1 MLSKKER
8 NCSRSSFNPVH
19 FILFILLSL
28 FSFSRRQKNAPPHD
42 LGRSEHSAVPP
53 YYTAQKGNVTLRPVT
68 GPAVSAFHAAAP
80 RWLVSVLWE
89 SLQPKAFLSK
99 GKTGGHWSFQ
109 RIVTNIIIN
118 TADEKCQWENC
129 ENRRKGGFP
138 KTRTA
143 LAAGKRN
150 TGF

>member
-1 MLSKKER
+1 MIWDEANTPR
-8 NCSRSSFNPVH
+8 YH
-19 FILFILLSL
+19 
-28 FSFSRRQKNAPPHD
+28 
-42 LGRSEHSAVPP
+42 P

-129 ENRRKGGFP
+129 ENRRKRRLSKESYGFGRLEKEIQAFEENLRFAQDVLDSSP
-138 KTRTA
+138 FV
-143 LAAGKRN
+143 LLY
-150 TGF
+150 

>member
-1 MLSKKER
+1 MIWDEANTPR
-8 NCSRSSFNPVH
+8 YH
-19 FILFILLSL
+19 
-28 FSFSRRQKNAPPHD
+28 
-42 LGRSEHSAVPP
+42 P

-129 ENRRKGGFP
+129 ENRRKRRLSKDSYGFGRLKKYRLLRRICVLP
-138 KTRTA
+138 RTGWTA
-143 LAAGKRN
+143 PLSCCYTNLIIKRRKRP
-150 TGF
+150 G

>member
-1 MLSKKER
+1 MIWDEANTPR
-8 NCSRSSFNPVH
+8 YH
-19 FILFILLSL
+19 
-28 FSFSRRQKNAPPHD
+28 
-42 LGRSEHSAVPP
+42 P

-118 TADEKCQWENC
+118 TADENVNGKIAKTGE
-129 ENRRKGGFP
+129 KGGFP

-143 LAAGKRN
+143 LAAWKKKYRLLRRICVLPRTGWTAPLSCCYTNLIIKRRKRP
-150 TGF
+150 G